1 MVAILKN
8 EIEEVFLRWGQMPL
22 GTNPDAQPS
31 LDEVTI
37 HRSGISK
44 SLLGCLEAD
53 DVFSLKGS
61 YGDPTAGDPDV
72 FEFLPVTTTIGETI
86 EIEVF
91 NLAILMC
98 FGNTE
103 ETRRLFRII
112 VTAQVAS

>member
-1 MVAILKN
+1 MS
-8 EIEEVFLRWGQMPL
+8 E
-22 GTNPDAQPS
+22 
-31 LDEVTI
+31 
-37 HRSGISK
+37 
-44 SLLGCLEAD
+44 SLLQCLEAD

-61 YGDPTAGDPDV
+61 YGDSTAGDPTI
-72 FEFLPVTTTIGETI
+72 FEFLRVTAASGKTI

-112 VTAQVAS
+112 NAIKGEQTGAD